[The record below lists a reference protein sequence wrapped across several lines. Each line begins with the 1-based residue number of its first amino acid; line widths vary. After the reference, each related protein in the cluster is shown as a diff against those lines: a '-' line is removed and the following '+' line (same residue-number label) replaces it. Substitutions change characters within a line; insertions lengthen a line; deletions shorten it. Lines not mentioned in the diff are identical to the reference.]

1 MKQILPHQLKFLRY
15 SCAAFGLIITTSVA
29 SLGQNQ
35 TFADSTRFAADT
47 VQVIYKP
54 YELSA
59 ADFNKGLV
67 SSVEPAIIGRFA
79 GLRVVPG
86 GGAPGTGAEMVLR
99 SGTSLF
105 GNNSPLVVIDGVL
118 LDVFSHS
125 LHASNL
131 SWLNPDDIAAVSLLK
146 DASATALYGGAAANG
161 VLVIT
166 TKSGNA
172 GDKIRLQ
179 YNATGAVSSLRKRA
193 DIFSADE
200 FRSLI
205 RERYPNQQHLLGEHN
220 TDWQDEIYRTGFG
233 LANNLNVSGAMGPV
247 PYRVSVG
254 QLKQDGILKTS
265 GYKRN
270 TLAVNL
276 QPSLFQKHL
285 TFNLSLH
292 NTRQE
297 LRLADERAIPAAMAF
312 DPTQPVYADNKFG
325 GYFTHTRTNGSAI
338 GSEINPVSLLEQKQ
352 NRDEIKTL
360 SGQAHVHYRLHFLPA
375 FTANYRY
382 AYFKSDSD
390 YSSSWP
396 LDMAS
401 RPSSHIDLI
410 THALESETRHSE
422 VFITLDQLLPAWSS
436 KLNLKVGALK
446 TYKENL
452 SQYEESQRSSI
463 LYTRAQNRQLIS
475 ENLSY
480 YGSLGYTLL
489 DRYHVNAS
497 FRKLSNTN
505 FNEDIARHHAMA
517 ISMGWD
523 IGKEAFLANSDFIS
537 LLNFRADVGSFSRL
551 DEPERF
557 RSIGWSPV
565 QGSPTPGGPNW
576 YVFPGPS
583 NEIKLEKTLQK
594 SLGVEFALLQSKVLG
609 NVNYFQNESSDLLI
623 PFRLPYGSGN
633 GLRHL
638 SVGDLTA
645 SGLETALHYTIY
657 QKGVAFLKLGAHAT
671 FIRNEVGS
679 IGDATKKYTYS
690 DNDYGL
696 ALLAGKPAQV
706 FDLYQHLYDNDGK
719 PIQGGYDK
727 SEYGYALKYAMGTNQ
742 PNIYY
747 GISSNGGY
755 GKWEMSLFVR
765 GSAGRQVYNQ
775 ADAKRSWLYANDKY
789 PALSNATRSYLEN
802 GFISSHL
809 ESSHFLEDASFLRL
823 EYLQFGYN
831 VGKLLGSKV
840 DMKVN
845 ATVQNA
851 FVITRYSG
859 QDPEVANGIDRGNYP
874 QPRIF
879 SLGLN
884 LSI

>member
-1 MKQILPHQLKFLRY
+1 MKQILPQPIKFLRY
-15 SCAAFGLIITTSVA
+15 SCVAFGLYITTSAA

-35 TFADSTRFAADT
+35 PFADSTRFAADT
-47 VQVIYKP
+47 VQFTYKP

-67 SSVEPAIIGRFA
+67 TSVEPAIIGRFD
-79 GLRVVPG
+79 GLRVVSG

-105 GNNSPLVVIDGVL
+105 GNNSPLVIIDGVL
-118 LDVFSHS
+118 LDFFSHS

-131 SWLNPDDIAAVSLLK
+131 SWLNPNDIAAVSLLK

-200 FRSLI
+200 FRILI

-285 TFNLSLH
+285 TFNLSMH

-297 LRLADERAIPAAMAF
+297 LQLADERAIPAVMAF
-312 DPTQPVYADNKFG
+312 DPTQPVHADNKYG
-325 GYFTHTRTNGSAI
+325 GYFAHTRPDGSLL
-338 GSEINPVSLLEQKQ
+338 SSQINPVSLLEQME
-352 NRDEIKTL
+352 NSDEIKTL
-360 SGQAHVHYRLHFLPA
+360 SGQAHVQYRLHFLPA

-410 THALESETRHSE
+410 KHALESETKHSE

-446 TYKENL
+446 TYQENL

-480 YGSLGYTLL
+480 YGSFGYTLF
-489 DRYHVNAS
+489 DRYTLSAS
-497 FRKLSNTN
+497 FRNLSDSRYK
-505 FNEDIARHHAMA
+505 EDVFRHQSKAVS
-517 ISMGWD
+517 IGWD
-523 IGKEAFLANSDFIS
+523 IVKERFLANSEFIA
-537 LLNFRADVGSFSRL
+537 LLNLRANLGSFSRL
-551 DEPERF
+551 DEPGRF

-565 QGSPTPGGPNW
+565 QGSPTPGGSNW

-594 SLGVEFALLQSKVLG
+594 SLGVEFALFQNKILG
-609 NVNYFQNESSDLLI
+609 SINYFQNKSSDLLI

-657 QKGVAFLKLGAHAT
+657 QKGIAFLKLGAHAT

-690 DNDYGL
+690 DSDYGL
-696 ALLAGKPAQV
+696 ALVEGKPAQV
-706 FDLYQHLYDNDGK
+706 FDLYQHLYDGDGK

-742 PNIYY
+742 PKVYY

-755 GKWEMSLFVR
+755 RKWEMSLLVR
-765 GSAGRQVYNQ
+765 GSARQQVYNQ

-789 PALSNATRSYLEN
+789 PSLSNATRSYLEN

-823 EYLQFGYN
+823 EYVQFGYN
-831 VGKLLGSKV
+831 VGKLLGNKV
-840 DMKVN
+840 NLKVN

-851 FVITRYSG
+851 FILTKYSG
-859 QDPEVANGIDRGNYP
+859 QDPEVSNGIDRGQYP
-874 QPRIF
+874 QPRTF

>member
-1 MKQILPHQLKFLRY
+1 M
-15 SCAAFGLIITTSVA
+15 
-29 SLGQNQ
+29 
-35 TFADSTRFAADT
+35 
-47 VQVIYKP
+47 QVTYKP

-86 GGAPGTGAEMVLR
+86 GGAPGAGAEMVLR

-118 LDVFSHS
+118 LDAFSHS

-205 RERYPNQQHLLGEHN
+205 RERYPNQQHLLGEYN

-312 DPTQPVYADNKFG
+312 DPTQPVYADNMYG
-325 GYFTHTRTNGSAI
+325 GYFTHMRPDGYVLNYNV
-338 GSEINPVSLLEQKQ
+338 NPLSLLEQKE
-352 NRDEIKTL
+352 NLESIRTL
-360 SGQAHVHYRLHFLPA
+360 SGQAHVKYKLHFLPA
-375 FTANYRY
+375 LTANYRY
-382 AYFKSDSD
+382 AYFKSEGD
-390 YSSSWP
+390 YRSNISA
-396 LDMAS
+396 DMAS
-401 RPSSHIDLI
+401 RAYSPINFI
-410 THALESETRHSE
+410 THDLESKIVHSE
-422 VFITLDQLLPAWSS
+422 AFFALDQAIPGLSS
-436 KLNLKVGALK
+436 KLSLIAGALK
-446 TYKENL
+446 TTRETVSKSTEN
-452 SQYEESQRSSI
+452 
-463 LYTRAQNRQLIS
+463 NRDDLIHS
-475 ENLSY
+475 RGRNYGATHENLSY
-480 YGSLGYTLL
+480 YGSLGYTLH
-489 DRYHVNAS
+489 DRYTLKGS
-497 FRKLSNTN
+497 FRNLSDLNSK
-505 FNEDIARHHAMA
+505 EDAFRQQSIAVG
-517 ISMGWD
+517 IGWD
-523 IGKEAFLANSDFIS
+523 LRKEAFLTNAEFIS
-537 LLNFRADVGSFSRL
+537 HLKIRADVGSFSRL
-551 DEPERF
+551 DEPNRF
-557 RSIGWSPV
+557 RTVVWAPV
-565 QGSPTPGGPNW
+565 QGNPFDYGFIGSRVEVDT
-576 YVFPGPS
+576 
-583 NEIKLEKTLQK
+583 EKTLVK
-594 SLGVEFALLQSKVLG
+594 SLGLEFGLMQNRLTGTLG
-609 NVNYFQNESSDLLI
+609 YFQNKSSDLLI
-623 PFRLPYGSGN
+623 PYRPPVGSGSVRFVSL
-633 GLRHL
+633 GSL
-638 SVGDLTA
+638 SV
-645 SGLETALHYTIY
+645 SGLEMAMHYTVI
-657 QKGVAFLKLGAHAT
+657 QKEGAYLKLGMHAT
-671 FIRNEVGS
+671 VVKNRLTSLGELQV
-679 IGDATKKYTYS
+679 YTFS
-690 DNDYGL
+690 ENDYGL
-696 ALLAGKPAQV
+696 RLAVGEPAQV
-706 FDLYQHLYDNDGK
+706 FNLLNQLYDKDGK
-719 PIQGGYDK
+719 PIQGEYEKNKLGYFERK
-727 SEYGYALKYAMGTNQ
+727 PMGTNL
-742 PNIYY
+742 PNTYFDL
-747 GISSNGGY
+747 SSSGGY
-755 GKWEMSLFVR
+755 RNWEISFLMR
-765 GSAGRQVYNQ
+765 GAAGHEVFHQ
-775 ADAKRSWLYANDKY
+775 ANAQRSWLNANYDDWY
-789 PALSNATRSYLEN
+789 VSNANRSYLET
-802 GFISSHL
+802 GFISPHR

-823 EYLQFGYN
+823 EYLQLGYN

-845 ATVQNA
+845 VTVQNA
-851 FVITRYSG
+851 FVLTKYNG
-859 QDPEVANGIDRGNYP
+859 QDPEVANGIDRGLYP
-874 QPRIF
+874 QPRTF